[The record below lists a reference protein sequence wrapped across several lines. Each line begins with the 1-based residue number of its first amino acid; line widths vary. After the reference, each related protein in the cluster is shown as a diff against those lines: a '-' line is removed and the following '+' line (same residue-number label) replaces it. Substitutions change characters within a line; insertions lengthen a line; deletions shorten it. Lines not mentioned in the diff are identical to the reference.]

1 MKGMKAQ
8 EIDGPLA
15 THSPPGMG
23 GQRGAF
29 HCLLSEYC
37 EHDLFPITVIFQMK
51 LLEFFTQMLDLS
63 FLFSDIVTHSS
74 FLLFQL
80 CYLFYLGKGWWGG
93 CKSSA

>member
-29 HCLLSEYC
+29 HCLLSES
-37 EHDLFPITVIFQMK
+37 IVSMT
-51 LLEFFTQMLDLS
+51 FFLS
-63 FLFSDIVTHSS
+63 L
-74 FLLFQL
+74 
-80 CYLFYLGKGWWGG
+80 
-93 CKSSA
+93 